1 MAHPDPMSDDQLPP
15 GDETIITPRTGTS
28 SGSGG
33 NSGSGSGVRT
43 FLGFKPEDRIG
54 TMIGPYKVQAIR
66 GQGGFGVVY
75 MAERREPFVQRVA
88 LKVIRPGRE
97 DEEVIARFEAE
108 RQTLALM
115 DHPNIAKVL
124 DGGMTEDGRPYFVM
138 EYVPGL
144 PITAY
149 CDQNR
154 LDVKE
159 RLRLF
164 IGVCEAV
171 QHAHMRAI
179 IHRDLKPD
187 NILVEVVD
195 DRPVAKVIDF
205 GIAKAVNSVGLG
217 KDLFTR
223 QGEPI
228 GTPEYMSPE
237 QAEANPVDIDTRTDV
252 YSLGVILYELISG
265 ALPIDSETLRS
276 AGIAAMQRVI
286 RELEPPSPSTRITSR
301 GPAATEA
308 AKARGVA
315 LQELVRMLSGELS
328 WIPMKALRKDRTR
341 RYPSALDL
349 ANDLR
354 NYLDGKPLVAGPES
368 NWYRARKYIW
378 RNKAGAAAV
387 LAVALGMVS
396 ATAISAALWYRAS
409 ADNQRLRAE
418 TVEAQEAA
426 YRARVDAA
434 TERTKRASEDLG
446 WLEATFARNPQQA
459 IASFGGL
466 AELQRV
472 AHEDLKSR
480 GSKDAATAAAALAQT
495 LKQLAIVNEVAHQ
508 YDSGLAAASEAIAL
522 LEPLAAAKGASI
534 EDRTTLAVLLMQRG
548 DLQRKAGKQD
558 DAAASYKASF
568 ELRRA
573 LVEETGEAPSVV
585 YRLNKGRQRIVEFL
599 MTAGKLDEALAE
611 ATMLVEERE
620 RLRDRALAP
629 KPGDTSIPAAQADRL
644 ARDAAWAHHWK
655 GTVLEVRSQPEDAS
669 AEYRLFEAGVRA
681 RLARQ
686 GDADHEAQ
694 QDVAV
699 ALEDLGRIAAAEG
712 DHASA
717 ERLSREGLQHAE
729 RAVVRSGGKVA
740 WAKTYLVLLGQATAA
755 MAANGRQEESRAL
768 RDSAL
773 KTLDTVLEAN
783 PPGAEGAEA
792 LQALRQLLPDPG
804 R

>member
-495 LKQLAIVNEVAHQ
+495 LKQLAIVNEVAHD
-508 YDSGLAAASEAIAL
+508 YDAGLAAAGEAIAL

-534 EDRTTLAVLLMQRG
+534 EDRTALAVLLMQRG
-548 DLQRKAGKQD
+548 DLQRKAGRQD

-568 ELRRA
+568 ELRKA

-599 MTAGKLDEALAE
+599 MSAGKLDEALAE
-611 ATMLVEERE
+611 ATTLVQERE

-629 KPGDTSIPAAQADRL
+629 KPGDTPIPSAQADRL
-644 ARDAAWAHHWK
+644 TRDAAWAHHWK
-655 GTVLEVRSQPEDAS
+655 GTVLEVRNQTDEAA
-669 AEYRLFEAGVRA
+669 AEYRLFETGVRA
-681 RLARQ
+681 RLAKQ

-699 ALEDLGRIAAAEG
+699 ALEDLGRVAALRG
-712 DHASA
+712 DQAAA

-755 MAANGRQEESRAL
+755 MAANGKQDEAREL
-768 RDSAL
+768 RNAAL

-792 LQALRQLLPDPG
+792 LQGLRTMLPGPE

>member
-1 MAHPDPMSDDQLPP
+1 MQLQ
-15 GDETIITPRTGTS
+15 D
-28 SGSGG
+28 
-33 NSGSGSGVRT
+33 
-43 FLGFKPEDRIG
+43 
-54 TMIGPYKVQAIR
+54 
-66 GQGGFGVVY
+66 
-75 MAERREPFVQRVA
+75 
-88 LKVIRPGRE
+88 
-97 DEEVIARFEAE
+97 
-108 RQTLALM
+108 
-115 DHPNIAKVL
+115 
-124 DGGMTEDGRPYFVM
+124 
-138 EYVPGL
+138 
-144 PITAY
+144 
-149 CDQNR
+149 
-154 LDVKE
+154 
-159 RLRLF
+159 
-164 IGVCEAV
+164 
-171 QHAHMRAI
+171 
-179 IHRDLKPD
+179 
-187 NILVEVVD
+187 
-195 DRPVAKVIDF
+195 
-205 GIAKAVNSVGLG
+205 
-217 KDLFTR
+217 
-223 QGEPI
+223 
-228 GTPEYMSPE
+228 
-237 QAEANPVDIDTRTDV
+237 
-252 YSLGVILYELISG
+252 
-265 ALPIDSETLRS
+265 
-276 AGIAAMQRVI
+276 
-286 RELEPPSPSTRITSR
+286 
-301 GPAATEA
+301 
-308 AKARGVA
+308 
-315 LQELVRMLSGELS
+315 LVRALSGELS

-341 RYPSALDL
+341 RYPTALEL
-349 ANDLR
+349 ANDIR

-378 RNKAGAAAV
+378 RNKAGAAVV

-396 ATAISAALWYRAS
+396 VTAISAALWYRAS

-495 LKQLAIVNEVAHQ
+495 LKQLAIVNEVAHD
-508 YDSGLAAASEAIAL
+508 YDAGLAAAGEAIAL

-534 EDRTTLAVLLMQRG
+534 EDRTALAVLLMQRG
-548 DLQRKAGKQD
+548 DLQRKAGRQD

-568 ELRRA
+568 ELRKA

-599 MTAGKLDEALAE
+599 MSAGKLDEALAE
-611 ATMLVEERE
+611 ATTLVQERE

-629 KPGDTSIPAAQADRL
+629 KPGDTPIPSAQADRL
-644 ARDAAWAHHWK
+644 TRDAAWAHHWK
-655 GTVLEVRSQPEDAS
+655 GTVLEVRNQTDEAA
-669 AEYRLFEAGVRA
+669 AEYRLFETGVRA
-681 RLARQ
+681 RLAKQ

-699 ALEDLGRIAAAEG
+699 ALEDLGRVAALRG
-712 DHASA
+712 DQAAA

-755 MAANGRQEESRAL
+755 MAANGKQDEAREL
-768 RDSAL
+768 RNAAL

-792 LQALRQLLPDPG
+792 LQGLRTMLPGPE

>member
-15 GDETIITPRTGTS
+15 GDETIITPRDGASTGP
-28 SGSGG
+28 SGS
-33 NSGSGSGVRT
+33 SGSGSGART
-43 FLGFKPEDRIG
+43 AFRLKPEDRVG
-54 TMIGPYKVQAIR
+54 TMIGPYKVQAVR

-88 LKVIRPGRE
+88 LKVIRPGKE
-97 DEEVIARFEAE
+97 TDEVIARFEQE
-108 RQTLALM
+108 RQALAMM
-115 DHPNIAKVL
+115 DHPNIAKVF
-124 DGGMTEDGRPYFVM
+124 DGGLTPEGQPYFAM
-138 EYVPGL
+138 EWVAGL
-144 PITAY
+144 PITEY
-149 CDQNR
+149 CDQFKM
-154 LDVKE
+154 DMKE

-164 IGVCEAV
+164 ISVCEAV
-171 QHAHMRAI
+171 QHAHMKGI
-179 IHRDLKPD
+179 IHRDLKPG

-205 GIAKAVNSVGLG
+205 GIAKAISHTGFA
-217 KDLFTR
+217 KELFTME
-223 QGEPI
+223 GVPL

-237 QAEANPVDIDTRTDV
+237 QAEADPLDVDTRTDV
-252 YSLGVILYELISG
+252 YSLGVVMYELISG
-265 ALPIDSETLRS
+265 ALPFESQTLRS
-276 AGIAAMQRVI
+276 AGFAAMQRMI
-286 RELEPPSPSTRITSR
+286 REVDPPRPSTRLNPSSAAAATAAKSR
-301 GPAATEA
+301 GMQ
-308 AKARGVA
+308 
-315 LQELVRMLSGELS
+315 LQDLVRALSGELS

-341 RYPSALDL
+341 RYPTALEL
-349 ANDLR
+349 ANDIR

-378 RNKAGAAAV
+378 RNKAGAAVV

-396 ATAISAALWYRAS
+396 VTAISAALWYRAS

-495 LKQLAIVNEVAHQ
+495 LKQLAIVNEVAHD
-508 YDSGLAAASEAIAL
+508 YDAGLAAAGEAIAL

-534 EDRTTLAVLLMQRG
+534 EDRTALAVLLMQRG
-548 DLQRKAGKQD
+548 DLQRKAGRQD

-568 ELRRA
+568 ELRKA

-599 MTAGKLDEALAE
+599 MSAGKLDEALAE
-611 ATMLVEERE
+611 ATTLVQERE

-629 KPGDTSIPAAQADRL
+629 KPGDTPIPSAQADRL
-644 ARDAAWAHHWK
+644 TRDAAWAHHWK
-655 GTVLEVRSQPEDAS
+655 GTVLEVRNQTDEAA
-669 AEYRLFEAGVRA
+669 AEYRLFETGVRA
-681 RLARQ
+681 RLAKQ

-699 ALEDLGRIAAAEG
+699 ALEDLGRVAALRG
-712 DHASA
+712 DQAAA

-755 MAANGRQEESRAL
+755 MAANGKQDEAREL
-768 RDSAL
+768 RNAAL

-792 LQALRQLLPDPG
+792 LQGLRTMLPGPE